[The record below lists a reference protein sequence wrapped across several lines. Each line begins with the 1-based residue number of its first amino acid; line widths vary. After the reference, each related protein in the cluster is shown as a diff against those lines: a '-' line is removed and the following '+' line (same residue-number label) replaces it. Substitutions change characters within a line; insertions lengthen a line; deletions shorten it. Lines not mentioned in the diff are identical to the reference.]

1 MAETIIKHVSAEN
14 LKQYD
19 GLIKQYLETKDAAV
33 KAALEEQIDIVA
45 QAIQAEENR
54 AKGEE
59 SKNAT
64 AAANAQA
71 KGEEALAHSQALAGK
86 VGEVPADKT
95 VVGMIEEAQTNATYD
110 DTEVR
115 GLISGLDT
123 NKADKTAVAAD
134 KQELEGKI
142 NLKADQTAL
151 DEVSGVANAAV
162 KQSDYNVKVKALED
176 EDARIAGLV
185 AAETERASGIE
196 GGLRTDVDAIKG
208 DYLKASDKQELQGN
222 IDTVSGAVERLTNG
236 VSAEEIDGVNDLI
249 QYVEEHGTEVTGM
262 KADIKANADAVDAL
276 EGLVGEKSVQTQ
288 ISEAIT
294 AQNLGQY
301 ATDSELAAATDRIAE
316 LEGIDHEAYKQ
327 ADTTLLNTVNG
338 SIAEVQADADK
349 GIEDAA
355 SALAAANA
363 ASAHADELNTA
374 MNNRMVQAE
383 TDLDAVEAKASANEG
398 AIGTLNTTV
407 ATKAAQADLEAA
419 IARIEANEGF
429 IESLTFMSESDINSM
444 FQA

>member
-19 GLIKQYLETKDAAV
+19 GLIKQYLEAKDAAV

-45 QAIQAEENR
+45 QAIQTEENR

-123 NKADKTAVAAD
+123 NKADKTQVADD
-134 KQELEGKI
+134 KQELEGKL
-142 NLKADQTAL
+142 NLKADQTELDAVSEVAYAAATKTAL
-151 DEVSGVANAAV
+151 SVEESRAKG
-162 KQSDYNVKVKALED
+162 E
-176 EDARIAGLV
+176 EARIEGLIETGLEYAGEI
-185 AAETERASGIE
+185 AD
-196 GGLRTDVDAIKG
+196 GLRTDVDAIKG
-208 DYLKASDKQELQGN
+208 NYLKASDKQELQGN

-249 QYVEEHGTEVTGM
+249 QYVNDHGTEVTGM

-301 ATDSELAAATDRIAE
+301 ATDSELAAATDRITE
-316 LEGIDHEAYKQ
+316 LEGIDHEAYKE

-419 IARIEANEGF
+419 IARIEANEEF
-429 IESLTFMSESDINSM
+429 IESVEFMSTADIEGL
-444 FQA
+444 FV